1 MPDDPKTLTWYSKT
15 NKRENSCTPVTCGCP
30 LWFELHQQTA
40 IKLLSNHTKNNE
52 YKLEPGYEARAKRIA
67 AIYAHLFLE
76 TLVLD
81 DKAHPNQP
89 IKFGNT
95 NLRGR
100 FYWMGLGAFA
110 SKTMAM
116 VFGAIRTQLG
126 YPKWV
131 SFITDTSTEIL
142 TGEKPR
148 VLESINIL
156 AKGNLWLAMDIIP
169 WHLAWAQDKEGFK
182 KCMNSRDFKEFKK
195 LKPAI
200 DSLPWSGSVPI
211 MLSFPKD
218 ENGKPLPNAKQLGV
232 TTEINNAFNTHLKE
246 IERIFNDPK
255 NITEHKKFTAA
266 AKPLLDHLM
275 QIAVQEQKNILQKIC
290 WDDPILQ
297 ENVRIQRD
305 KENHQIIHFLS
316 IDPTVVFSSL
326 YSYDV
331 VKIARHIPMS
341 DTSKAPKGPWVEPLP
356 NTMVEDYDSRMEW
369 IVEVAERYH
378 ELMIDEIGREY
389 MLNELQ
395 KIATWTDSTLFG
407 PEFLIL
413 DSSNDGKK

>member
-81 DKAHPNQP
+81 DKAHPKQP

-116 VFGAIRTQLG
+116 VFGDIRTQLG
-126 YPKWV
+126 Y
-131 SFITDTSTEIL
+131 SASHLTDKIRA
-142 TGEKPR
+142 EK
-148 VLESINIL
+148 LESEKIYIQHSLNIL

-169 WHLAWAQDKEGFK
+169 WHLAWANDKAGFK
-182 KCMNSRDFKEFKK
+182 DCIAGRDFSQFPH

-200 DSLPWSGSVPI
+200 DSLPWASSVPNMI
-211 MLSFPKD
+211 NQLRYTPEIYGAFVFGLNKIEEVFGNKKYTEQKKFDEAKD
-218 ENGKPLPNAKQLGV
+218 DLLY
-232 TTEINNAFNTHLKE
+232 HLK
-246 IERIFNDPK
+246 
-255 NITEHKKFTAA
+255 
-266 AKPLLDHLM
+266 
-275 QIAVQEQKNILQKIC
+275 QIAIQEQKNILQKIC
-290 WDDPILQ
+290 WNDSKLRQ
-297 ENVRIQRD
+297 NVRLQRD
-305 KENHQIIHFLS
+305 DKFVKHFSLDTTLVLS
-316 IDPTVVFSSL
+316 RHYTLKKTQETMKDKNSFAFQLPVGYEPWSSPPNNI
-326 YSYDV
+326 
-331 VKIARHIPMS
+331 KIEEY
-341 DTSKAPKGPWVEPLP
+341 G
-356 NTMVEDYDSRMEW
+356 DYKQPESSPSDSRMYW
-369 IVEVAERYH
+369 ILKGATPQYH
-378 ELMIDEIGREY
+378 KLMLHPKGRAYLIDELTAISKWV
-389 MLNELQ
+389 N
-395 KIATWTDSTLFG
+395 DSTWI
-407 PEFLIL
+407 PKFLMHA
-413 DSSNDGKK
+413 SSNDGKI

>member
-40 IKLLSNHTKNNE
+40 IKLLSNHTKNNK

-81 DKAHPNQP
+81 DKAHPKQP

-116 VFGAIRTQLG
+116 VFGAIRSVAG
-126 YPKWV
+126 F
-131 SFITDTSTEIL
+131 SFDM
-142 TGEKPR
+142 EKSR
-148 VLESINIL
+148 SAINIL

-169 WHLAWAQDKEGFK
+169 WHLAWDNDKVGFED
-182 KCMNSRDFKEFKK
+182 CIASRDFSQFPH

-200 DSLPWSGSVPI
+200 DSLPWSSSVPNMI
-211 MLSFPKD
+211 NQLRYTPEIYGAFIFGLKKIEKEFTSPKNNT
-218 ENGKPLPNAKQLGV
+218 EQKRFIAAKDDLLY
-232 TTEINNAFNTHLKE
+232 HLK
-246 IERIFNDPK
+246 
-255 NITEHKKFTAA
+255 
-266 AKPLLDHLM
+266 

-290 WDDPILQ
+290 WDDPQIVNNL
-297 ENVRIQRD
+297 EMQRD
-305 KENHQIIHFLS
+305 IQAIPILKEILIDTTLILS
-316 IDPTVVFSSL
+316 SDYDLGDAKDKRKDKKEPEYSLPDDHWSSPPDNL
-326 YSYDV
+326 
-331 VKIARHIPMS
+331 K
-341 DTSKAPKGPWVEPLP
+341 VEKYG
-356 NTMVEDYDSRMEW
+356 DYNNPDNSPPDSRMHW
-369 IVEVAERYH
+369 ILKGAVPKYH
-378 ELMIDEIGREY
+378 LLMMRDVGRKY
-389 MLNELQ
+389 LINEL
-395 KIATWTDSTLFG
+395 KEISKWLSERVS
-407 PEFLIL
+407 PL
-413 DSSNDGKK
+413 DQISKHSNEGKR

>member
-40 IKLLSNHTKNNE
+40 IKLLSNHTKDNK

-81 DKAHPNQP
+81 DKAHPKQP

-116 VFGAIRTQLG
+116 VFGAWRTTG
-126 YPKWV
+126 AYAFNWIAEFY
-131 SFITDTSTEIL
+131 SIL
-142 TGEKPR
+142 TTTEKAH
-148 VLESINIL
+148 VQHSINTL

-169 WHLAWAQDKEGFK
+169 WHLAWAQDKVSFE
-182 KCMNSRDFKEFKK
+182 KCINSRDLSKFTN

-200 DSLPWSGSVPI
+200 DSLPWASSVP
-211 MLSFPKD
+211 SK
-218 ENGKPLPNAKQLGV
+218 
-232 TTEINNAFNTHLKE
+232 INNLRATQQIGKAFNTHLKE
-246 IERIFNDPK
+246 IEKIFNDPK

-266 AKPLLDHLM
+266 AKPLLAHLM

-290 WDDPILQ
+290 WSDPKLRQ
-297 ENVRIQRD
+297 NVRLQRD
-305 KENHQIIHFLS
+305 KKAIEVLSLNTTLILSSHYWLPDIEKARKDSNHKASTVSEN
-316 IDPTVVFSSL
+316 
-326 YSYDV
+326 
-331 VKIARHIPMS
+331 
-341 DTSKAPKGPWVEPLP
+341 PWSTPPEG
-356 NTMVEDYDSRMEW
+356 TKVEDYDSRMKW
-369 IVEVAERYH
+369 ILEGAVPLYH
-378 ELMIDEIGREY
+378 KLM
-389 MLNELQ
+389 MKQ
-395 KIATWTDSTLFG
+395 KDRD
-407 PEFLIL
+407 FLISEL
-413 DSSNDGKK
+413 TIIAGWVNDRTGIPKFFMSEQSNDGKK